1 MYTEKIM
8 YTEEIWNGVVPLIG
22 LVLFVLV
29 LAWWAIEGIIV
40 GREQIR
46 HDRRERNEEAR
57 RW

>member
-1 MYTEKIM
+1 MGSM

-22 LVLFVLV
+22 LVLFVLA

-46 HDRRERNEEAR
+46 RDRRERNEEAR